1 MPNNDTF
8 EGPGLSLD
16 ALARRI
22 AALVSSPTPR
32 APLPRLPFLR
42 LPPLRLPLVRGAAV
56 RRLEIV

>member
-1 MPNNDTF
+1 MPNNDIF

-16 ALARRI
+16 TLARHI

-32 APLPRLPFLR
+32 TPLPRLPF
-42 LPPLRLPLVRGAAV
+42 LRLPLVRGAAV